1 MLYLIKSKFMIN
13 FSKKLKNILKF
24 WLLFILVF
32 PFFMWWV
39 SFGVND
45 LLRQIMEPAIYTDNI
60 IDMWGNVNSV
70 WKNVFEW
77 SLEVGLDVESG
88 SVDVYS
94 QRKPSIIVKITR
106 LLLILVITLSV
117 TMILYNWMTYIIQT
131 WQWKESKDLI
141 KNIIYIVVWIIISL
155 FSVIIIT
162 IIQSVPKTIDEE
174 VRKDIDNR
182 TDNESLEWDK
192 TYLRDIL
199 NNI

>member
-1 MLYLIKSKFMIN
+1 MIK

-24 WLLFILVF
+24 WLLAVLVF
-32 PFFMWWV
+32 PFFTWWV

-60 IDMWGNVNSV
+60 IDMWENVNRV

-117 TMILYNWMTYIIQT
+117 TMILYNWMTYIIKT

>member
-1 MLYLIKSKFMIN
+1 MIN

-60 IDMWGNVNSV
+60 IDMWENVNRV

>member
-1 MLYLIKSKFMIN
+1 MIN

-24 WLLFILVF
+24 WLLSVLVF
-32 PFFMWWV
+32 PFFTWWV

-45 LLRQIMEPAIYTDNI
+45 LLHQIMEPAIYTDNI
-60 IDMWGNVNSV
+60 IDMWENVNRV

>member
-1 MLYLIKSKFMIN
+1 MIK

-60 IDMWGNVNSV
+60 IDMWENVNRV

-117 TMILYNWMTYIIQT
+117 TMILYNWMTYIIKT